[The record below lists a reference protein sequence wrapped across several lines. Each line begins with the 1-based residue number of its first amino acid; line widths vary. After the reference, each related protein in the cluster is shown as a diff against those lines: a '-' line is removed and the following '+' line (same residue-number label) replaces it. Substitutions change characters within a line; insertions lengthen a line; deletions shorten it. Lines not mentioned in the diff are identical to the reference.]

1 MVLSEILIYVVGKH
15 SRLLQLLHDHDKFMC
30 VLKRVRVYTI
40 ISAPRLSFKLFYGVF
55 DDLTFDPK

>member
-1 MVLSEILIYVVGKH
+1 MLSEILIYVVGKQ
-15 SRLLQLLHDHDKFMC
+15 SRLLQLLHDRDEFMG

-55 DDLTFDPK
+55 GDLTFDCK